1 MCPTQADRARLT
13 DMSPAVRRA
22 RLLVA
27 LLLGVG
33 VLVLVPW
40 VGWWP
45 VVVVAV
51 AAGPLVA
58 TDRLLARAQRPER
71 LVAGSLALHV
81 TLIVVGVGLSGGVG
95 SPALP
100 WVAIPIVVAAARFR
114 LPVFVAI
121 AALST
126 GGLVL
131 ATVLASASALIRD
144 PADLIGV
151 VVLIGALAASQR
163 PLLDAEIRSRREA
176 VLDPLTGLLNRK
188 GLERRFLEVAEQ
200 ARLGGQPVA
209 LVVFD
214 LDKFKQ
220 VNDAHGHARGDAV
233 LRDVASALREA
244 LRSFELLY
252 RIGGEELL
260 LVLPGAGLTVGCE
273 IAERARRAIER
284 SEPAGLH
291 VTASFG
297 VGAASG
303 EGLEFAP
310 MFEAADRS
318 LYEAKLAGRNR
329 VSFEPPVDD
338 EPAVLGDRLVA
349 AAL

>member
-1 MCPTQADRARLT
+1 MCPTEADRARLT
-13 DMSPAVRRA
+13 DVSAAVRRA

-71 LVAGSLALHV
+71 LVAASLALHV
-81 TLIVVGVGLSGGVG
+81 TLIVVGVGLSGGVD

-114 LPVFVAI
+114 LPVFVTV

-131 ATVLASASALIRD
+131 ATVLASASVLIRD
-144 PADLIGV
+144 PAHLIGV
-151 VVLIGALAASQR
+151 VVLVGALAASQR
-163 PLLDAEIRSRREA
+163 PLLDSEIRSRREA

-200 ARLGGQPVA
+200 ARLGGQPA
-209 LVVFD
+209 RITAGPPLPLPPLGTSASQRGECSYHRAMRRMGFD
-214 LDKFKQ
+214 SCRRGPHLGWGPGSP
-220 VNDAHGHARGDAV
+220 AHRSRGC
-233 LRDVASALREA
+233 
-244 LRSFELLY
+244 
-252 RIGGEELL
+252 
-260 LVLPGAGLTVGCE
+260 T
-273 IAERARRAIER
+273 
-284 SEPAGLH
+284 
-291 VTASFG
+291 
-297 VGAASG
+297 
-303 EGLEFAP
+303 
-310 MFEAADRS
+310 
-318 LYEAKLAGRNR
+318 GRT
-329 VSFEPPVDD
+329 
-338 EPAVLGDRLVA
+338 
-349 AAL
+349 